1 MYKKY
6 QDCGDLEETLMAAC
20 DFMER
25 AYEQAPVVE
34 MCIRDR
40 GTDDRSKLLC
50 ALLPSQRGHRG
61 QGQASLYPSSAAAWA
76 QGTGSSFS
84 VPFSRLNVN
93 SLWVCEA
100 CFASDTHAVD
110 SWRVCEAYSIA
121 DTQIVKTEGITRKLY
136 IP

>member
-1 MYKKY
+1 MIGSLLTNHGFYFWRH
-6 QDCGDLEETLMAAC
+6 AAN
-20 DFMER
+20 
-25 AYEQAPVVE
+25 
-34 MCIRDR
+34 
-40 GTDDRSKLLC
+40 
-50 ALLPSQRGHRG
+50 AL
-61 QGQASLYPSSAAAWA
+61 LYPSSAAAWA

>member
-1 MYKKY
+1 MPFFRRSV
-6 QDCGDLEETLMAAC
+6 GTG
-20 DFMER
+20 
-25 AYEQAPVVE
+25 
-34 MCIRDR
+34 DR
-40 GTDDRSKLLC
+40 GKLLC

-76 QGTGSSFS
+76 QGTESSFS

-121 DTQIVKTEGITRKLY
+121 DTQIVKTEGITWKLY

>member
-1 MYKKY
+1 M
-6 QDCGDLEETLMAAC
+6 T
-20 DFMER
+20 R
-25 AYEQAPVVE
+25 VVV
-34 MCIRDR
+34 
-40 GTDDRSKLLC
+40 
-50 ALLPSQRGHRG
+50 
-61 QGQASLYPSSAAAWA
+61 YAAAWA